1 MARDS
6 DMLVRRKEGES
17 ASLLRKEGDSR
28 VSLRKPA
35 PSADGVKSGAASL
48 SRERATDTPE
58 TPAAR
63 AMRPRERAA
72 LKNAFKRAGAAYGTA
87 ASAVAEVEGAAY
99 EEDGRTLRY
108 ASWFAKRRARKGGSK
123 S

>member
-48 SRERATDTPE
+48 ARERATDTPE

-72 LKNAFKRAGAAYGTA
+72 LKNACVPSSKNRQIRLSNFDTLMLTASGRAGAVA
-87 ASAVAEVEGAAY
+87 AGPPAA
-99 EEDGRTLRY
+99 
-108 ASWFAKRRARKGGSK
+108 
-123 S
+123 